1 MLGDY
6 TFHPLRFISNH
17 HLNLIVYKAQLI
29 IGVHFLVLLLIMLF
43 FNILLCTIYVYDVH
57 LHSCPQSPRSFC
69 PVAGIESSGLVQH
82 LKSAIHGL
90 PFKSGKSDWF
100 RTRNA
105 FSAHTQKI
113 GSSQSSRSLPQ
124 ARRVMGSG
132 DKNGALYEEL
142 FVVTGILIHSY
153 IPQTWVLIICR
164 NFSVGMTIE

>member
-1 MLGDY
+1 MY
-6 TFHPLRFISNH
+6 KAEFIS
-17 HLNLIVYKAQLI
+17 
-29 IGVHFLVLLLIMLF
+29 GVHFLVLHIVMLF

-57 LHSCPQSPRSFC
+57 LHSYPQSPRSFC
-69 PVAGIESSGLVQH
+69 PVAGIESSGLVQD
-82 LKSAIHGL
+82 LESAIHGL

-100 RTRNA
+100 RTRNTY
-105 FSAHTQKI
+105 SAHTQKI

-124 ARRVMGSG
+124 ARRIVGSG